1 MAIFKVVISDPKSR
15 KSFQIEVDQSKATGL
30 VGKKIGDEFNGDLV
44 DLAGYALQITGG
56 TDKDGFPMYPG
67 LKGSGRKK
75 MLLAAPPGFHPRL
88 KGQRRRKTVRGNT
101 ISDSIMQINAKIIKM
116 GEKPLEQ
123 LIPKKEKKEKKEEQV
138 QKEEKPK
145 ETPKEAPK
153 ETPKEAPKKE
163 KPEEKP
169 AEEKKA
175 DKESLKEKPVE
186 KPKEEIKED
195 EKKEVKEEKVATEK
209 KEKAVEPKTEK
220 TGGGESKDK
229 N

>member
-1 MAIFKVVISDPKSR
+1 MAVFKVVISDPKSR

-30 VGKKIGDEFNGDLV
+30 IGKKIGDEFNGDLI

-75 MLLAAPPGFHPRL
+75 ILLAAPPGFHPRL
-88 KGQRRRKTVRGNT
+88 KGQRRRKTVRGDT
-101 ISDSIMQINAKIIKM
+101 ISDSIMQINAKIVKM

-123 LIPKKEKKEKKEEQV
+123 LIPKKEEV
-138 QKEEKPK
+138 QKEEK
-145 ETPKEAPK
+145 PKEAPK
-153 ETPKEAPKKE
+153 ETPKKE

-169 AEEKKA
+169 KEEKK
-175 DKESLKEKPVE
+175 
-186 KPKEEIKED
+186 EEE
-195 EKKEVKEEKVATEK
+195 
-209 KEKAVEPKTEK
+209 KEKAVEPEMKTEK

>member
-1 MAIFKVVISDPKSR
+1 MAVFKVVISDPKSR
-15 KSFQIEVDQSKATGL
+15 KSFQIEVDQSKAVGL

-44 DLAGYALQITGG
+44 NLAGYALQITGG

-101 ISDSIMQINAKIIKM
+101 ISDSIMQINAKIIKA

-153 ETPKEAPKKE
+153 ETPKETLKKE

-169 AEEKKA
+169 V
-175 DKESLKEKPVE
+175 EKPTE
-186 KPKEEIKED
+186 KPKEEIKEE
-195 EKKEVKEEKVATEK
+195 EKKEVKKEKAAKIEK
-209 KEKAVEPKTEK
+209 KEAVETEIKTEK
-220 TGGGESKDK
+220 AGGGESKDE